1 MMRSKEHVK
10 ASGSF
15 RRQSL
20 RFGCSICVT
29 LTLLICALPTP
40 GARRPMDAADSS
52 LSLGGA
58 MRTYLSYQQ
67 PLTQLPGQITG
78 QVLDPKGAALQGA
91 TLTLSRDDQSL
102 DQQVQS
108 DENGRFSF
116 ANIPPGLFRVTV
128 AAEGFA
134 AQTISGNLAAGESY
148 AIPQITLAIA
158 TATTEV
164 RVVPPS
170 QVEIAEEQIKE
181 EEKQRALGF
190 LPNFYVT
197 YVPDAAPLTAK
208 QKFKLAARTLVDPV
222 SFGLTAAAAGLEQA
236 TRQFNGYGQGAQGF
250 AKRYGAAYT
259 DGVTGTMIGSA
270 LLPSLLKQDPRY
282 FYKGT
287 GTRRSR
293 ILYALAMSVTC
304 KGDNGH
310 WQPNYSGIIG
320 SLAAGGIS
328 NLYYPPQDR
337 EGATLTV
344 ENALIGIGTTAAANI
359 LQEFVIRKL
368 TPNLPNH
375 QQSNGN
381 KSPGQIGALLAPFE
395 RGAD

>member
-1 MMRSKEHVK
+1 
-10 ASGSF
+10 
-15 RRQSL
+15 
-20 RFGCSICVT
+20 
-29 LTLLICALPTP
+29 
-40 GARRPMDAADSS
+40 MDAADSS

-58 MRTYLSYQQ
+58 TRSYLSHQQ
-67 PLTQLPGQITG
+67 PATQVPGQITG
-78 QVLDPKGAALQGA
+78 QVLDPKGVALEGA
-91 TLTLSRDDQSL
+91 TLTLSRNDQSL

-116 ANIPPGLFRVTV
+116 ANIPPGPFRVTV
-128 AAEGFA
+128 VAEGFA
-134 AQTISGNLAAGESY
+134 TQTISGTLGAGESY
-148 AIPQITLAIA
+148 VTPQITLAIA